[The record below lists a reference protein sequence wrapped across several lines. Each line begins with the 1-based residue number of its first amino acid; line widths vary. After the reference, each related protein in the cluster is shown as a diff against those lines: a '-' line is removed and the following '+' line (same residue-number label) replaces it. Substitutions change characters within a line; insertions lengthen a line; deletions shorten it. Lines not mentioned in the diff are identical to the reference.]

1 MTPSIQWQVVP
12 IEFCLYSSPRRTSSC
27 GPSECPLPALN
38 PQQEYQKESPQAQGH
53 AHLNLPYNPNLDNIL
68 NGIQGGVIATLL
80 DVAGWFA
87 VAAQNE
93 GVWTTTSELSIHF
106 LHPAKECE
114 LHTEGWVVKSGKRIS
129 VAQMRVSGPNEE
141 LVAIGTGTYV
151 VLETVPSKGNAP

>member
-1 MTPSIQWQVVP
+1 MDTTW
-12 IEFCLYSSPRRTSSC
+12 
-27 GPSECPLPALN
+27 
-38 PQQEYQKESPQAQGH
+38 QQELLETARGAPIARFFGITLSYDEQGH